1 LLFLSF
7 FFSLPDLLDL
17 PDLPDLVDAGLSLTG
32 DAAVLSVFLRFEVFS
47 GVGAAAAGAG
57 GAGAA
62 LRFLPSS

>member
-17 PDLPDLVDAGLSLTG
+17 PDLADAGLSLTG
-32 DAAVLSVFLRFEVFS
+32 DAAAALSVFLRFDVFS
-47 GVGAAAAGAG
+47 GVGAAAAAGAG
-57 GAGAA
+57 GAAAA